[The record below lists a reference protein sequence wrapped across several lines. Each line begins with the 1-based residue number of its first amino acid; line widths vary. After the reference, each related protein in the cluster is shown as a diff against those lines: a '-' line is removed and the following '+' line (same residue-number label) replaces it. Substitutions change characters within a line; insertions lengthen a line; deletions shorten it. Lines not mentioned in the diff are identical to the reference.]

1 MANLEQLA
9 QRLQSESEP
18 ERLAAVTELAT
29 QADQRNVDDAVHI
42 PMMRQEG
49 LMAAVVKISKV
60 DGEDAQAQAFM
71 AVTRIAR
78 AVANARPL
86 LAFPGLVDSAISTT
100 KTSTGLARQWACTA
114 LSNISF
120 ADGIEREMYQYE
132 CLVVTRGVAGSM
144 TMAQYRSP
152 PPAPPPF
159 PAPCAALPHLPP
171 PLPSLAR
178 SVGAG

>member
-49 LMAAVVKISKV
+49 LMAAVVKISKA
-60 DGEDAQAQAFM
+60 DGEAAQAQAFM

-78 AVANARPL
+78 AYANRRPL
-86 LAFPGLVDSAISTT
+86 LAVPGLVDSAISTT
-100 KTSTGLARQWACTA
+100 KTSTGLAREWACSA
-114 LSNISF
+114 LWSIST
-120 ADGIEREMYQYE
+120 ADGIEREMYQNE
-132 CLVVTRGVAGSM
+132 ILMVSNGVEGSS
-144 TMAQYRSP
+144 TIAQDS
-152 PPAPPPF
+152 
-159 PAPCAALPHLPP
+159 
-171 PLPSLAR
+171 
-178 SVGAG
+178 

>member
-29 QADQRNVDDAVHI
+29 QADQRSHRHI

-49 LMAAVVKISKV
+49 LMLAVVKISKV

-78 AVANARPL
+78 ADANRRPL

-100 KTSTGLARQWACTA
+100 KTSTGLARQWACSA
-114 LSNISF
+114 LGNI
-120 ADGIEREMYQYE
+120 A
-132 CLVVTRGVAGSM
+132 AP
-144 TMAQYRSP
+144 MAS
-152 PPAPPPF
+152 
-159 PAPCAALPHLPP
+159 
-171 PLPSLAR
+171 
-178 SVGAG
+178 SVRCTSTSAWW

>member
-29 QADQRNVDDAVHI
+29 QADQRSHRHI

-49 LMAAVVKISKV
+49 LMLAVVKISKV

-78 AVANARPL
+78 ADANRRPL

-100 KTSTGLARQWACTA
+100 KTSTGLARQWACSA
-114 LSNISF
+114 LGNIAA

-132 CLVVTRGVAGSM
+132 CLVVSSGVEGSS
-144 TMAQYRSP
+144 TIAQDS
-152 PPAPPPF
+152 
-159 PAPCAALPHLPP
+159 
-171 PLPSLAR
+171 
-178 SVGAG
+178 

>member
-29 QADQRNVDDAVHI
+29 QADQRNVDDEVHI

-49 LMAAVVKISKV
+49 LMAAVVKISEAG
-60 DGEDAQAQAFM
+60 GEDAQAQAFM

-78 AVANARPL
+78 ADANGRPL

-114 LSNISF
+114 LSNISA

-132 CLVVTRGVAGSM
+132 CLVVSSDVEGSF
-144 TMAQYRSP
+144 TIAQDS
-152 PPAPPPF
+152 
-159 PAPCAALPHLPP
+159 
-171 PLPSLAR
+171 
-178 SVGAG
+178 